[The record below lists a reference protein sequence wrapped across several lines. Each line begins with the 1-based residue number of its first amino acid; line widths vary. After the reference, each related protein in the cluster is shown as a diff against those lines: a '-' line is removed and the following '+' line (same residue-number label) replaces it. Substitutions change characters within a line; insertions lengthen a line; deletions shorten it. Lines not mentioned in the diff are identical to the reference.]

1 MRMLEARA
9 LTKNYSGIPAVKDVS
24 FTVQP
29 GQVLGYLGPNGSGK
43 STTVKMLTGLV
54 EPTRGEI
61 LYRGESI
68 RNCLVEYKRAV
79 GYIPEEAN
87 LYSHLTGWEYL
98 ELVGLLRDIEAGMLK
113 RRIERFLTLFSLFP
127 HRQTVVSSYS
137 KGMRQRLL
145 LSAALLHDPHILI
158 FDEPEAG
165 LDVTTAL
172 VLRNLIS
179 SLASEGKVIL
189 YCSHI
194 LEVVEKVCTHVLLL
208 HKGNVVAHES
218 IQAVRN
224 LASVPSLEH
233 VFSELTDRTN
243 TEEVAGGLVE
253 AMRLQ

>member
-1 MRMLEARA
+1 MLEARA
-9 LTKNYSGIPAVKDVS
+9 LTKTYSGIPAVKDVS

-54 EPTRGEI
+54 EPTRGQI

-68 RNCLVEYKRAV
+68 RNCLVDYKRAV

-87 LYSHLTGWEYL
+87 LYGHLTGWEYL
-98 ELVGLLRDIEAGMLK
+98 ELVGLLRDLDARTLH
-113 RRIERFLTLFSLFP
+113 RRMERFLTLFSLYP
-127 HRQTVVSSYS
+127 HRQTVVSAYS

-145 LSAALLHDPHILI
+145 LSAALLHDPQILI

-179 SLASEGKVIL
+179 SLAAEGKVIL
-189 YCSHI
+189 YCSHV

-218 IQAVRN
+218 IEAVRA
-224 LASVPSLEH
+224 LASFPSLEH

-243 TEEVAGGLVE
+243 TEEVATGLVE
-253 AMRLQ
+253 AMRL

>member
-1 MRMLEARA
+1 MLEARA
-9 LTKNYSGIPAVKDVS
+9 LTKNYSGTAAVKDVS
-24 FTVQP
+24 FTVRP
-29 GQVLGYLGPNGSGK
+29 GQVLAYLGPNGSGK

-61 LYRGESI
+61 LYRGQSI

-79 GYIPEEAN
+79 GYVPEEAN
-87 LYSHLTGWEYL
+87 LYGHLTGWEYL
-98 ELVGLLRDIEAGMLK
+98 ELVGLLRDLEAKLLN
-113 RRIERFLTLFSLFP
+113 RRIERFLTLFSLYP

-145 LSAALLHDPHILI
+145 LSAALLHDPQILI

-179 SLASEGKVIL
+179 ALSAEGKVIL
-189 YCSHI
+189 YCSHV

-208 HKGNVVAHES
+208 HRGNVVAYES
-218 IQAVRN
+218 IEAVRK
-224 LASVPSLEH
+224 LASKPSLEH
-233 VFSELTDRTN
+233 VFSELTDQTD
-243 TEEVAGGLVE
+243 TEVAASGLVE
-253 AMRLQ
+253 AMRLT

>member
-1 MRMLEARA
+1 MLEARA
-9 LTKNYSGIPAVKDVS
+9 LTKTYSGIPAVNDVS

-43 STTVKMLTGLV
+43 STTVKMLTGLI
-54 EPTRGEI
+54 EPTRGQI
-61 LYRGESI
+61 LYKGESI

-98 ELVGLLRDIEAGMLK
+98 ELVGLLRDMESRTLS
-113 RRIERFLTLFSLFP
+113 RRIERFLTLFSLYA
-127 HRQTVVSSYS
+127 HRQTIVSSYS

-145 LSAALLHDPHILI
+145 LSAALLHDPQILI

-179 SLASEGKVIL
+179 SLSTEGKVIL

-218 IQAVRN
+218 IEAVRK
-224 LASVPSLEH
+224 LSSIPSLEH

-243 TEEVAGGLVE
+243 TEEVATGLVQ
-253 AMRLQ
+253 AMRM

>member
-1 MRMLEARA
+1 MLEARA
-9 LTKNYSGIPAVKDVS
+9 LTKSYSGIPAVKDVS

-43 STTVKMLTGLV
+43 STTVKMLTGLI
-54 EPTRGEI
+54 EPTRGQI
-61 LYRGESI
+61 LYKGESI
-68 RNCLVEYKRAV
+68 RNRLVEYKRAV

-98 ELVGLLRDIEAGMLK
+98 ELVGLLRDMDSGTLS
-113 RRIERFLTLFSLFP
+113 RRIERFLTLFSLYP

-145 LSAALLHDPHILI
+145 LSAALLHDPQILI

-179 SLASEGKVIL
+179 SLANEGKVIL
-189 YCSHI
+189 YCSHV

-218 IQAVRN
+218 IEAVRK
-224 LASVPSLEH
+224 LASIPSLEH

-243 TEEVAGGLVE
+243 TEEVATGLVA
-253 AMRLQ
+253 AMRM